1 MPTPPVP
8 GSEEGTRV
16 QDPGDWGNMTPPGTA
31 VAPQVA
37 LPNQITLVLVQ
48 TNAPYVLTGKTEYLI
63 GREDAENGIF
73 PDLDL
78 SLSGG
83 EEAGVSRRHAR
94 IFYRDNGYWIEDQD
108 SLNYTFLNGVR
119 LRPNMPYRLNDG
131 DEIAFAGLRMRF
143 HIGAQQPTFKDWG
156 QP

>member
-1 MPTPPVP
+1 M
-8 GSEEGTRV
+8 
-16 QDPGDWGNMTPPGTA
+16 QDPGDWGDVAPPGTA
-31 VAPQVA
+31 IAPQVA

-48 TNAPYVLTGKTEYLI
+48 TNAPYVLTGKTDYLI
-63 GREDAENGIF
+63 GREDADNGIF

-83 EEAGVSRRHAR
+83 AEGGVSRRHAR
-94 IFYRDNGYWIEDQD
+94 IFYRDNAYWIEDQD

-119 LRPNMPYRLNDG
+119 LKPNIPYRLNDG
-131 DEIAFAGLRMRF
+131 DDIAFANVQMRF
-143 HIGAQQPTFKDWG
+143 YIGSQSATIDDWG